1 MAEVTHVLVIVIAVL
16 GVTLVAMGVGSIYS
30 ILQANKRVVEMAFQ
44 SLPPA
49 VLTILQQ
56 AFGDLSKLTALLQDL
71 LEPDPEEDGDES
83 GGGAP
88 PALG

>member
-1 MAEVTHVLVIVIAVL
+1 MAEVTHVLVIVIVVL
-16 GVTLVAMGVGSIYS
+16 VFTLVTMGVGSIYS

-56 AFGDLSKLTALLQDL
+56 AFGDLSKLIALLQDL
-71 LEPDPEEDGDES
+71 LEPDEEEGDES
-83 GGGAP
+83 GNGSP